1 MARSALIHPRS
12 LSFLLAFAAL
22 GLACAPKKKDK
33 PEYAGVAAHSAT
45 LVSFQGKED
54 PNWLTDVDGNLL
66 TNQDTLSLEG
76 YCSTST
82 DKVQIL
88 VNGTD
93 VGTNP
98 DCAVANRRWTYSGAF
113 TGADGLYNLV
123 IAGKLNDGTVD
134 VANVVVKKINR
145 DKTAPALA
153 SFTAPTADPYITNTA
168 NVTISGTIT
177 GDFESMTASD
187 GAGTFTFNTSAGT
200 FDYQTSMN
208 DNETRTITFTVTDRA
223 GNSST
228 STMSRTITYLGAII
242 SMNAPQ
248 SKYKVSGLGQTD
260 PMTSNGIV
268 LQTSEQRAIGGSQ
281 AVTSSSS
288 GISLTLS
295 SDMSGIISNE

>member
-1 MARSALIHPRS
+1 MVAV
-12 LSFLLAFAAL
+12 L

-54 PNWLTDVDGNLL
+54 PNWLTDTSGNLL

-88 VNGTD
+88 LNGTD
-93 VGTNP
+93 VGTSP

-113 TGADGLYNLV
+113 TGTDGLYTLV

-145 DKTAPALA
+145 DKTAPTLA
-153 SFTAPTADPYITNTA
+153 SFTSPTTDPYITNTA

-187 GAGTFTFNTSAGT
+187 GTGTFTFNTSAGT
-200 FDYQTSMN
+200 FDYQTSIN

-281 AVTSSSS
+281 AVMNSSN
-288 GISLTLS
+288 GVSLTLS

>member
-1 MARSALIHPRS
+1 MVRSALIHPRS

-66 TNQDTLSLEG
+66 TNKDTLSLEG

-113 TGADGLYNLV
+113 TGADGLYTLV
-123 IAGKLNDGTVD
+123 VAGKLDDGTVD

-145 DKTAPALA
+145 DKTAPTLA
-153 SFTAPTADPYITNTA
+153 SFTSPTSDPYISNNA
-168 NVTISGTIT
+168 NVTISGTIS

-187 GAGTFTFNTSAGT
+187 GTGTFTFNTSAGT
-200 FDYQTSMN
+200 FDYQTLMN
-208 DNETRTITFTVTDRA
+208 DNETRTISFTVADRA

-288 GISLTLS
+288 GVSLTLS